1 MTEARILLIHG
12 GTKQVERLTQLVENR
27 GFSTT
32 VAEIPWETTPES
44 EFNAV
49 IFAGGLIPA
58 GRHREIKQWSRRFI
72 LNTPLPLLGICLGHL
87 LLGMA
92 YGATYMTL
100 PHPEYG
106 STPVKIDT
114 YPLASRVTDL
124 VVWEDHV
131 HELVHLP
138 PQLRNYASTK
148 TTKIQAIKHVYKD
161 QFGVQFHPEAEEER
175 EGLTI
180 LEGFFDLAHGRQRKP
195 VMSG

>member
-12 GTKQVERLTQLVENR
+12 GTKQVQRLTKLVESR

-32 VAEIPWETTPES
+32 VAEIPWKRTPES
-44 EFNAV
+44 EYNAV
-49 IFAGGLIPA
+49 IFAGGIIKA
-58 GRHREIKQWSRRFI
+58 GSHREIKQWSRRFI

-87 LLGMA
+87 LLGIA
-92 YGATYMTL
+92 YGATYRTL

-106 STPVKIDT
+106 STPVRIET
-114 YPLASRVTDL
+114 YPLAPKATDI

-138 PQLRNYASTK
+138 PLLKNYATSR

-175 EGLTI
+175 DGVTI
-180 LEGFFDLAHGRQRKP
+180 LEGFLNLAHTRQMKP
-195 VMSG
+195 VLTG